1 MLISTDRQVW
11 VPPGT
16 TRQGLKDR
24 PFLVF
29 DPEFLEIIGHEP
41 KLAVIAESE
50 KDPLFHE
57 AVVW

>member
-1 MLISTDRQVW
+1 MPL
-11 VPPGT
+11 GT
-16 TRQGLKDR
+16 TRQALRDK

-29 DPEFLEIIGHEP
+29 DPDFLEIIGQEP
-41 KLAVIAESE
+41 KLTLIAESE